1 MELLVWGEA
10 PTEQS
15 RCEKIEMENKQTKQK
30 TKTKT
35 KTKKKTGEKEIT
47 DRGIEDKIVI
57 F

>member
-47 DRGIEDKIVI
+47 DRGI
-57 F
+57 